1 MSYLLD
7 ALRKSEQ
14 ERRIGQVPTLEPE
27 PTAKEPPRR
36 NHWLI
41 SIIAFLVI
49 INSGILLYVFFAKPD
64 SSQHKGTPLAENT
77 KDSAANE
84 AAKTAPA
91 TVTAEPSPAIKPFA
105 ATGQPATDAPTSIAE
120 MIAAKEKQKPAAP
133 QQQARSVRG
142 PKTPAAKTPA
152 PITRAASP
160 RTKEKV
166 TVPVKKK
173 SPTRATTIKKTEDKK
188 RPASEVTALRSP
200 PPATSDGSARQR
212 AESIP
217 LLRKLPSD
225 FRRKVP
231 AMTIN
236 VFVYSKRVK
245 ERFVIINMAKY
256 KTGDKLENGPVLE
269 AIRPDSLVLRF
280 EGQRFRVERP

>member
-41 SIIAFLVI
+41 GVIAFLVI
-49 INSGILLYVFFAKPD
+49 INSGILLYVFFEKPD
-64 SSQHKGTPLAENT
+64 SSQHKGAPFAEHT
-77 KDSAANE
+77 KDSTANE
-84 AAKTAPA
+84 AAETAPV
-91 TVTAEPSPAIKPFA
+91 TVTAEPSPVVDPIAT
-105 ATGQPATDAPTSIAE
+105 TGQPAADAPKSIAE
-120 MIAAKEKQKPAAP
+120 MIAAKEKQIAAATR
-133 QQQARSVRG
+133 QQTKSVQR
-142 PKTPAAKTPA
+142 PKAPAAKTPA
-152 PITRAASP
+152 PITGAGSP
-160 RTKEKV
+160 RTEKSV

-173 SPTRATTIKKTEDKK
+173 SPTPTVMTKKTEKKK
-188 RPASEVTALRSP
+188 RPPVEVTALHAP
-200 PPATSDGSARQR
+200 PPATPTGSDSPPTGY
-212 AESIP
+212 IP
-217 LLRKLPSD
+217 LLRKLPSN

-236 VFVYSKRVK
+236 VFVYSERVK

-256 KTGDKLENGPVLE
+256 RTGDKIENGPVLE

>member
-41 SIIAFLVI
+41 GAIAALVV
-49 INSGILLYVFFAKPD
+49 INSGILLYVFFENPD
-64 SSQHKGTPLAENT
+64 NSQHIGTSLAEST

-84 AAKTAPA
+84 AAPV
-91 TVTAEPSPAIKPFA
+91 TVTGEPDPVVKPIA
-105 ATGQPATDAPTSIAE
+105 ATGQPATDAPKSIAE
-120 MIAAKEKQKPAAP
+120 MIAAKEKQKAAAAR
-133 QQQARSVRG
+133 QQAKSVRG
-142 PKTPAAKTPA
+142 PKPPAAKTPV
-152 PITRAASP
+152 PITRAGSP
-160 RTKEKV
+160 QTDDSV
-166 TVPVKKK
+166 AVPVKKK
-173 SPTRATTIKKTEDKK
+173 SPTPAVTTKKTEKK
-188 RPASEVTALRSP
+188 KHNAVEVKAPRVP
-200 PPATSDGSARQR
+200 PPATPIDSNSQSAG
-212 AESIP
+212 SIP

-231 AMTIN
+231 TMTIN
-236 VFVYSKRVK
+236 VFVYSERVK
-245 ERFVIINMAKY
+245 ERFVIINMVKY
-256 KTGDKLENGPVLE
+256 KTGDKIANGPELE